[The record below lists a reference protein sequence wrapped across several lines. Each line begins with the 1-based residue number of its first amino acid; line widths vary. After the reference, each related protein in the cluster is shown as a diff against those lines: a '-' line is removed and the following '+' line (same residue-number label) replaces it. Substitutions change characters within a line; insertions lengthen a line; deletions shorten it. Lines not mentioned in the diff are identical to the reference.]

1 MAAAFA
7 FLLLALIGGCF
18 LYLVI
23 SIARWL
29 GGSHEPTYV
38 VFVEDDSEV
47 LDDPDGGEPQIVPD
61 NVIQLLPPE
70 RRPPYVGARLPG

>member
-1 MAAAFA
+1 M
-7 FLLLALIGGCF
+7 LALIGGCF

-29 GGSHEPTYV
+29 GGSHEPTYTV
-38 VFVEDDSEV
+38 YVEDDFEV
-47 LDDPDGGEPQIVPD
+47 LDNPDGGEPQFVPD
-61 NVIQLLPPE
+61 NVIRLRPPE

>member
-1 MAAAFA
+1 MAAVFA

-23 SIARWL
+23 SIAWWL

-47 LDDPDGGEPQIVPD
+47 FDDPDGGEPQFVPD
-61 NVIQLLPPE
+61 NVIQLRPPE
-70 RRPPYVGARLPG
+70 HRSPHVGARLPG